1 MRATARTR
9 FTFKRLLLLMTGVAI
24 CPFPVIDR
32 ASEWYNAFAQDHDSD
47 FLLRGAA
54 QGFSYAFT
62 DMDPDGPY
70 YSVPN
75 YVPDE
80 HAHKVDAWVRTETTT
95 GRYIPIDHSFARG
108 TAALGVVDKD
118 HSDMVK
124 VRVVRN
130 LSRPEGVS
138 TNDALLRP
146 GWYQAKVDLTSAY
159 RSVPVHPKLVQ
170 GGAQPV
176 KA

>member
-1 MRATARTR
+1 MQATARTR
-9 FTFKRLLLLMTGVAI
+9 LTFKRLLLLMTGVAI
-24 CPFPVIDR
+24 CPFPVINR

-70 YSVPN
+70 YSIPD

-108 TAALGVVDKD
+108 TAALDVVDKD

-124 VRVVRN
+124 VRVVHN
-130 LSRPEGVS
+130 LSRPECVS
-138 TNDALLRP
+138 TNDGIDIPHSSLPTVGDAILH
-146 GWYQAKVDLTSAY
+146 AIDLEDLFY
-159 RSVPVHPKLVQ
+159 VQ
-170 GGAQPV
+170 VIAPPDDI
-176 KA
+176 